1 MSSFLIKILTN
12 CHKII
17 CGLVYMLYFFHFTH
31 FLKKIFLF
39 KNGINLLTIF
49 RGANLWKHL
58 KFVYSL
64 W

>member
-1 MSSFLIKILTN
+1 MSSFFIKILTN
-12 CHKII
+12 GHKII
-17 CGLVYMLYFFHFTH
+17 CGLVYMLYSFHFTH
-31 FLKKIFLF
+31 FLKKTFLF
-39 KNGINLLTIF
+39 KNWNYLLTIF